1 MTPVTKF
8 TSTKLSTAIIEGY
21 ERHVFVELNQFRLLL
36 WQLPTSLMTCIK
48 SCNIK
53 ENLLLTVVFPLI
65 MGWSV
70 VSRLVKGLAL
80 LAMYPFLVMMVMM
93 LRYNNIFY
101 RMFYSE
107 CDDDLTYLITSQFG
121 SDYTLHS
128 FGFLGLIKLYIADNE
143 KEYHCF
149 NCLKSVK
156 ILAE

>member
-1 MTPVTKF
+1 MFEQLLRFVAVTNPAPYYAIRLAAHM
-8 TSTKLSTAIIEGY
+8 LS
-21 ERHVFVELNQFRLLL
+21 
-36 WQLPTSLMTCIK
+36 
-48 SCNIK
+48 
-53 ENLLLTVVFPLI
+53 
-65 MGWSV
+65 
-70 VSRLVKGLAL
+70 LVKGLAL